1 MKEMHWTDI
10 WGRGLSNMEIL
21 GPFKSPTS
29 QNLCVHQ
36 MLTKPHALEIAVA
49 LSLQKH
55 VCWSLAVGD

>member
-1 MKEMHWTDI
+1 MHWTDI

-29 QNLCVHQ
+29 QNLCVRQ

-55 VCWSLAVGD
+55 VCRSLAIGD